1 MLKSFKIQ
9 LPRLS
14 IDWALGLLSAI
25 PFAYPKEPFYWIVI
39 AIFIL
44 GLYRFKLQARDSIN
58 VLLALLLILLV
69 AIVNLCNSIYTLSVF
84 GTYLAIV
91 LLFFRYIVRSSEEF
105 LHGFSF
111 VTTIYTL
118 ATFLIFLILR
128 PYSNG
133 LLMFINSDY
142 RMWAEGYLIEWPNVF
157 SAFLVIGGFIHIL
170 LDNKKTALM
179 HFSSAILTTS
189 RTALLAIFIYAI
201 FSFIRSKITM
211 KSIYAILIIISVFAV
226 YRIYNQDEI
235 FISFLYDRII
245 KTGDR
250 FEIYKNLIECFIEN
264 PLGIGNVPFNL
275 IDDAYQSY
283 HSSFLKVLSRYGIFG
298 LLLYICLI
306 YPKGLIKGRSME
318 INMPIIFI
326 LLCGIVQDFMF
337 HLHIAALYSVLL
349 SHREKLMRREFM
361 AL

>member
-39 AIFIL
+39 AIFML

-58 VLLALLLILLV
+58 VLLALLLISLV
-69 AIVNLCNSIYTLSVF
+69 AVVNLCNSIYTLSLF

-91 LLFFRYIVRSSEEF
+91 LLLFRYIVWNSEEF
-105 LHGFSF
+105 LRGFSF
-111 VTTIYTL
+111 VTTLYAF
-118 ATFLIFLILR
+118 ATFFMFLMIR
-128 PYSNG
+128 PYDNG
-133 LLMFINSDY
+133 LLMFIDSDY
-142 RMWAEGYLIEWPNVF
+142 RMWADGYLVEWPNVF
-157 SAFLVIGGFIHIL
+157 SAFLVIGAFIHIL
-170 LDNKKTALM
+170 FENKKTAFM
-179 HFSSAILTTS
+179 HFSAAILTTS
-189 RTALLAIFIYAI
+189 RTALLAIIIYAV
-201 FSFIRSKITM
+201 FSFIRSKTNM
-211 KSIYAILIIISVFAV
+211 KYIYAILIIVTFFSV
-226 YRIYNQDEI
+226 YLIYNQDEA
-235 FISFLYDRII
+235 FISLLYDRLI

-250 FEIYKNLIECFIEN
+250 FKIYKKLIESFIEN

-298 LLLYICLI
+298 LLLYLSLI
-306 YPKGLIKGRSME
+306 YPRGLIKGPSME

-349 SHREKLMRREFM
+349 SHREKLMKKEFI

>member
-1 MLKSFKIQ
+1 MIKSFKIQ
-9 LPRLS
+9 LPKLK

-69 AIVNLCNSIYTLSVF
+69 AVVNLSNSIYTLSVF
-84 GTYLAIV
+84 GTYLAII
-91 LLFFRYIVRSSEEF
+91 LLLFRYIVRSSEQF

-111 VTTIYTL
+111 VTTIYAL
-118 ATFLIFLILR
+118 ATFVMFIILR
-128 PYSNG
+128 PYNNG

-170 LDNKKTALM
+170 LKNRKTAFM
-179 HFSSAILTTS
+179 HFSAAILTTS
-189 RTALLAIFIYAI
+189 RTALLAILIYAI
-201 FSFIRSKITM
+201 FTLNKSKSRM
-211 KSIYAILIIISVFAV
+211 KYIYAIVIITTFAAVFLV
-226 YRIYNQDEI
+226 YNQDDL
-235 FISFLYDRII
+235 FISFLYDRLI

-250 FEIYKNLIECFIEN
+250 GEIYNTLIESSLDNLF
-264 PLGIGNVPFNL
+264 GIGNVPFEQ

-283 HSSFLKVLSRYGIFG
+283 HSSFLKVLSRYGILG
-298 LLLYICLI
+298 LLLYVFLT
-306 YPKGLIKGRSME
+306 YPRGLIKNRSLE

-337 HLHIAALYSVLL
+337 HLHITALYSVLL
-349 SHREKLMRREFM
+349 SHREKLMNKEC
-361 AL
+361 